1 MVLTSGEG
9 AAGAGAKG
17 AKTSL
22 SPSTT
27 ATASA
32 SSASPAVE
40 GTSSTD
46 VRRSAVEDVLAA
58 LSLETSA
65 SSETSR
71 HMRQNSKTYEVG
83 MDENKVVMHTRRG
96 STAVG
101 VTPSDPSAI
110 VDLFQEVES
119 IGNVKVPG
127 DETGSTTDED
137 EDENNSSCHEAAAAA
152 SSSPASGKPAT
163 ARQSTA
169 DSASSTGATSHEDQR
184 LTFRHEETLSA
195 TEAAAAAAAAASAT
209 TVAAAGAEEGA
220 QPQTQQQ
227 KNNIGAV
234 VKLWGK
240 EPTVGKETVSTSPPQ
255 SATTLNPA
263 WGEAGDHEAPRP
275 YWPSE
280 ATAAVVAAGEG
291 GVATVLGR
299 VEGDGEGMAELWR
312 RQQSGEPVGAE
323 DRRKAGLGGFQRAGG
338 AWKLTDSEKEPAD
351 KQQPAVPEQPPARPG
366 VPDPQPYSALH
377 ANSVSESQQ
386 APLRR
391 KTSMG
396 SFQKGMGESLTGRL
410 RKQLD
415 IPDAPKREIDTN
427 IPIEQIQSLKYLA
440 QGAMCVAYT
449 ALLNGQQV
457 VLKTPLPDTKH
468 VEVAANDL
476 EVEMLLLKELHH
488 DNIVSLLGAG
498 YLPDGRRFVALEF
511 LSGGTLSSL
520 LASHRAKPMCISK
533 VLDLSLALCNALEY
547 LHDVAVPGRIV
558 CHRDLK
564 PDNIGFAEDGALKVI
579 DFGLGKII
587 KRKFRVRAEKYHM
600 TGGTGSLRYMAPE
613 IADHQEYNEKG
624 DVYSFS
630 LIMWE
635 MLAGIKPFLGLKRPD
650 FYNRVVDQ
658 GERPPLN
665 PEWPQPIRNLLE
677 SCWRTNLDERL
688 SFREVT
694 GILKVCAEEENRRS
708 FKEEKRKSIQLSSKR
723 SRLWTTT
730 GARPD
735 LEEISA
741 DPQYKPKF
749 KISSFLSSHNGTGG
763 VRLKMGKL
771 RGVVKSSKGN
781 GDSVRRTVSGSANN
795 GT

>member
-1 MVLTSGEG
+1 MVLSK
-9 AAGAGAKG
+9 KG
-17 AKTSL
+17 AKATSANGAAAGGKRT
-22 SPSTT
+22 SP
-27 ATASA
+27 
-32 SSASPAVE
+32 
-40 GTSSTD
+40 
-46 VRRSAVEDVLAA
+46 RSAVEDVLAA
-58 LSLETSA
+58 LSLESSGGSA
-65 SSETSR
+65 GDPSK
-71 HMRQNSKTYEVG
+71 HLRQRNKMHEVE
-83 MDENKVVMHTRRG
+83 MDENNVVVHTRRG

-119 IGNVKVPG
+119 IGSTYFPE
-127 DETGSTTDED
+127 DDSDSTTDEAGD
-137 EDENNSSCHEAAAAA
+137 SSHH
-152 SSSPASGKPAT
+152 PPT
-163 ARQSTA
+163 
-169 DSASSTGATSHEDQR
+169 
-184 LTFRHEETLSA
+184 
-195 TEAAAAAAAAASAT
+195 
-209 TVAAAGAEEGA
+209 AAAGAVLPAA
-220 QPQTQQQ
+220 QTSAAAPSAAPEAGERQSSAESGSTLGSTTHEHHQQQ
-227 KNNIGAV
+227 HHHHKQEHQPAASSGGRDDGAAGSAGSASSSV
-234 VKLWGK
+234 AKAAAQQQPKKVGRVAKVWGQMPQQQQQLQGQEQQKPAGK
-240 EPTVGKETVSTSPPQ
+240 EPASSTRPTETTFTPAALPGPAVG
-255 SATTLNPA
+255 
-263 WGEAGDHEAPRP
+263 GGDAAPRP
-275 YWPSE
+275 YWPSNAATAT
-280 ATAAVVAAGEG
+280 ATAAPALASAGPGEDEG
-291 GVATVLGR
+291 AV
-299 VEGDGEGMAELWR
+299 GDGQEGARE
-312 RQQSGEPVGAE
+312 
-323 DRRKAGLGGFQRAGG
+323 
-338 AWKLTDSEKEPAD
+338 EKEETEQKHVSPT
-351 KQQPAVPEQPPARPG
+351 VPEPPPKPG
-366 VPDPQPYSALH
+366 LLPSRGSYSSLQL
-377 ANSVSESQQ
+377 NSVSESQQ

-427 IPIEQIQSLKYLA
+427 IPIDQIQSLKYLA

-449 ALLNGQQV
+449 ALLNGQTV
-457 VLKTPLPDTKH
+457 VLKTPLPDTSH
-468 VEVAANDL
+468 AAVAANDL

-498 YLPDGRRFVALEF
+498 FLPDGRRFVALEY
-511 LSGGTLSSL
+511 LSGGTLSEVLRDHS
-520 LASHRAKPMCISK
+520 AKPLGISK

-564 PDNIGFAEDGALKVI
+564 PDNIGFAEDGTLKLI

-635 MLAGIKPFLGLKRPD
+635 MLAGTKPFLGLKRPD

-658 GERPPLN
+658 GERPPLD

-688 SFREVT
+688 SFREVA
-694 GILKVCAEEENRRS
+694 GILKVCAEEENQRS
-708 FKEEKRKSIQLSSKR
+708 FTEEKRKSIRVSTRR

-735 LEEISA
+735 LDEISV

-749 KISSFLSSHNGTGG
+749 KISSFLSNHNSTGG
-763 VRLKMGKL
+763 VKSTMEKL
-771 RGVVKSSKGN
+771 RSVAKGGSKANRDGSIRRSSSDNTGKN
-781 GDSVRRTVSGSANN
+781 LPNARRTTTDHA
-795 GT
+795 

>member
-1 MVLTSGEG
+1 MESSGG
-9 AAGAGAKG
+9 SAGD
-17 AKTSL
+17 
-22 SPSTT
+22 PSK
-27 ATASA
+27 
-32 SSASPAVE
+32 
-40 GTSSTD
+40 
-46 VRRSAVEDVLAA
+46 
-58 LSLETSA
+58 
-65 SSETSR
+65 
-71 HMRQNSKTYEVG
+71 HMRQRSKMHEVE
-83 MDENKVVMHTRRG
+83 MDENKVVVHTRRG

-119 IGNVKVPG
+119 IGSAFPE
-127 DETGSTTDED
+127 DESDSTTDEGGD
-137 EDENNSSCHEAAAAA
+137 SSHRAATTAAGSAAPAPGPAPAATPGASGRQTSAESASTIGSTTHDAQRQQQQQQEQPAA
-152 SSSPASGKPAT
+152 SS
-163 ARQSTA
+163 
-169 DSASSTGATSHEDQR
+169 
-184 LTFRHEETLSA
+184 
-195 TEAAAAAAAAASAT
+195 
-209 TVAAAGAEEGA
+209 AAGADDSTAASGSA
-220 QPQTQQQ
+220 TASQQPEQSQSA
-227 KNNIGAV
+227 GRLG
-234 VKLWGK
+234 KLWGK
-240 EPTVGKETVSTSPPQ
+240 TPPPPPPQ
-255 SATTLNPA
+255 QQQQQQQQQEEEQQQTPPETEPPSSKKKPVTTFTPA
-263 WGEAGDHEAPRP
+263 AVPGPAVGAGDAAPRP
-275 YWPSE
+275 YWPSN
-280 ATAAVVAAGEG
+280 ATTTTAAAVSTGAGDEGEG
-291 GVATVLGR
+291 AVSGEQ
-299 VEGDGEGMAELWR
+299 EGDG
-312 RQQSGEPVGAE
+312 
-323 DRRKAGLGGFQRAGG
+323 AGDEREETEQKSA
-338 AWKLTDSEKEPAD
+338 S
-351 KQQPAVPEQPPARPG
+351 PAVPEPPPKLGLPPG
-366 VPDPQPYSALH
+366 RGSYSSLQL
-377 ANSVSESQQ
+377 NSVSESQQ

-427 IPIEQIQSLKYLA
+427 IPIDQIQSLKYLA

-449 ALLNGQQV
+449 ARLNGQMV
-457 VLKTPLPDTKH
+457 VLKTPLPDTSH
-468 VEVAANDL
+468 AAVAANDL

-498 YLPDGRRFVALEF
+498 FLPDGRRFVALEY
-511 LSGGTLSSL
+511 LSGGTLSEL
-520 LASHRAKPMCISK
+520 LREHRAKPLGISK

-564 PDNIGFAEDGALKVI
+564 PDNIGFAEDGTLKLI

-635 MLAGIKPFLGLKRPD
+635 MLAGTKPFLGLKRPD

-688 SFREVT
+688 SFREVA
-694 GILKVCAEEENRRS
+694 GILKVCAEEENQRS
-708 FKEEKRKSIQLSSKR
+708 FTEEKRKSIRLSTRR

-735 LEEISA
+735 LDEISV

-749 KISSFLSSHNGTGG
+749 KISSFLSTHHSTGS
-763 VRLKMGKL
+763 
-771 RGVVKSSKGN
+771 VKSTMEKIRGAAKGGN
-781 GDSVRRTVSGSANN
+781 KARDGSIRRASSDNANPDNNTRTTRRTTDHA
-795 GT
+795 